1 MEQRAIDNPTQ
12 GKACKAHVQ
21 SRTTWCHCKTVV
33 IPKHGHGH
41 RAAMLH
47 FSYTCACCRQGL
59 HDELPLG
66 LGHGAFLHGLASWMG
81 GMQQHILLSS
91 CLLVWFH
98 SPFSFS
104 HSCSV
109 SLGVFASDPKSASVN
124 VLSLCPVCVSLPFVI
139 HSLPLSL
146 FLSPLNPRSMCMGSW
161 SHAAKGMCRSRA
173 HSAASGLSHNCYL
186 TSASERMQ
194 WGRSCFERVGC
205 KRRPMVYHMQY
216 YSICSK
222 A

>member
-21 SRTTWCHCKTVV
+21 SRTTWCHCKTIV

-47 FSYTCACCRQGL
+47 FSYTCACCRRGL

-109 SLGVFASDPKSASVN
+109 SLGVFASDPNSAFVN
-124 VLSLCPVCVSLPFVI
+124 VFSLPCLCYSAFCYSFPSSVSVSVPAP
-139 HSLPLSL
+139 SLKHVHGQLEL
-146 FLSPLNPRSMCMGSW
+146 CCEG
-161 SHAAKGMCRSRA
+161 HVQEQGAQC
-173 HSAASGLSHNCYL
+173 
-186 TSASERMQ
+186 SE
-194 WGRSCFERVGC
+194 W
-205 KRRPMVYHMQY
+205 P
-216 YSICSK
+216 
-222 A
+222 